1 MDYLVSIIMPCYNS
15 EKYLDMSIGSI
26 YVQDY
31 SQIELIVVDD
41 GSTDTSKSIILS
53 WQKRFSEKGFVLKY
67 VYQDNQGLGAAI
79 NTGLKLVTG
88 KYLTLLDS
96 DDKFLPG
103 SIALRA
109 RFLNDHLE
117 CAGVRSNGWMVE
129 GTEKRLFITD
139 EDEKN
144 CTDLFTALTNGK
156 TNNWAGTYMVRSDI
170 LFNTYTDRNIYPS
183 RLGQNFQILL
193 PVAYKRKFG
202 YIDTPLMEYYIY
214 SNSHSHIADV
224 KMRYELEEKNAMG
237 WKDIYYNVLCR
248 IEPDEHVR
256 QVLMNDYEAVFCRG
270 GLRRAILNN
279 KSEAM
284 KEYYKR
290 LKATGKITLSDRIG
304 YHQACRSPIVIPL
317 KIVRRIK
324 MMLSSKK

>member
-15 EKYLDMSIGSI
+15 EQYLDMSIGSI

-41 GSTDTSKSIILS
+41 GSTDTSKSKILS
-53 WQKRFSEKGFVLKY
+53 WQKRFFEKGFVLKY
-67 VYQDNQGLGAAI
+67 VYQDNQGQGAAT
-79 NTGLKLVTG
+79 NAGLKMVTG

-109 RFLNDHLE
+109 QFLNDHLE

-129 GTEKRLFITD
+129 GAEKRLFITD

-156 TNNWAGTYMVRSDI
+156 TNNWAGTYMVRTDI
-170 LFNTYTDRNIYPS
+170 LFSTYTDRNIYPS

-193 PVAYKRKFG
+193 PVAYGRKFG

-214 SNSHSHIADV
+214 PNSHSHIADV
-224 KMRYELEEKNAMG
+224 KMQYELEEKNAMG

-248 IEPDEHVR
+248 IEADANTR
-256 QVLMNDYEAVFCRG
+256 QILMNDYEAVFCRG
-270 GLRRAILNN
+270 GLHRAISHN
-279 KSEAM
+279 KSEAIR
-284 KEYYKR
+284 EYYKK
-290 LKATGKITLSDRIG
+290 LKATGKTTLSDRIV
-304 YHQACRSPIVIPL
+304 YYRARRSPILIPL
-317 KIVRRIK
+317 KIARRIK
-324 MMLSSKK
+324 MMLFPMK